1 MSTRRVKYRFRKT
14 GTDGLASAA
23 LAPRLVP
30 GVSLKLGR
38 REFSIL
44 SPMPGN
50 SGESELFLV
59 ERDGRR
65 FVLKYYFP
73 RIQPRPDI
81 VESLAGLR
89 HPHIASPVEY
99 GVLAGRFFEVLE
111 YAEGGSL
118 LSRMP
123 VRDPEALR
131 LIASQVVEALA
142 YCHARGIIHRD
153 IKPENILLSHP
164 SGWNIVVTDFGIA
177 TMLRGDLTRHLTSQA
192 FTFGYAAP
200 ELYGYGGRVYVG
212 KEVDYYALGMTL
224 IHLWEGRNPF
234 EGLSGYAISNLTTT
248 GNIRIPRDL
257 PPELSA
263 LVRGLTALD
272 YRSRWG
278 RDEVEAWCAGREM
291 PVRSIRDVSPA
302 DPGHGEELP
311 RGAGSFG
318 NAMSPRGSGV
328 PVEAGSA
335 AGGGRTGSGR
345 PQVSFRFDTVDGR
358 EIEAATPRELASL
371 LERFPEMGTKHLY
384 RGTLARWLFAADA
397 PLFQRITDLVELEYP
412 ENREAGLKKAI
423 YLLDPDRQF
432 VSRGGVVC
440 GTPEEIGTALET
452 EAEFY
457 AEELASNPASEL
469 YLFLEARGFSAAAG
483 LFRSCF
489 ASHPPLYALHL
500 VVILLQDESVFRLGT
515 WRAERERDFSS
526 APEPIRRKL
535 LEMLLEPDSKLLV
548 WLSRRGFVP
557 ADCRGTALDPRVRA
571 AVSRFMPWV
580 SDWAADEGLD
590 DPDARDRFGYAPLHR
605 AVIAGETAKVGRLL
619 ESGCSPNLAQ
629 NSGWTALH
637 FAAKYRRTDAA
648 RLLLEAGADPAA
660 ANGAGETPL
669 HTAAGSGG
677 TEVVRLLLAHG
688 ASASVKRGD
697 GRTPAELAAAGGYR
711 ELEALL
717 SERVKFARS
726 VTASGILIAV
736 SGGLSLCAFAL
747 LPFAAGAV
755 RTALAALQALFLPG
769 LIAGIVMRRRALR
782 RA

>member
-14 GTDGLASAA
+14 GNDRLATAA
-23 LAPRLVP
+23 QAPPLVP
-30 GVSLKLGR
+30 GGALRLGR

-44 SPMPGN
+44 SPIPES
-50 SGESELFLV
+50 SGESELFLL
-59 ERDGRR
+59 EREGRR

-111 YAEGGSL
+111 YAGGGSL

-123 VRDPEALR
+123 VRDPAVLR
-131 LIASQVVEALA
+131 LITSQIVEALA
-142 YCHARGIIHRD
+142 YCHARGIVHRD
-153 IKPENILLSHP
+153 IKPENLLLASR
-164 SGWNIVVTDFGIA
+164 SGWEIVVTDFGIA

-248 GNIRIPRDL
+248 GNIRIPPDL

-278 RDEVEAWCAGREM
+278 RNEVESWCAGREV
-291 PVRSIRDVSPA
+291 PVLPERGGSPA
-302 DPGHGEELP
+302 ASGYGEELP
-311 RGAGSFG
+311 RGAGPFG
-318 NAMSPRGSGV
+318 DAGIAGGSAV
-328 PVEAGSA
+328 PVDAGPAS
-335 AGGGRTGSGR
+335 AGGGR
-345 PQVSFRFDTVDGR
+345 PQAPFRFDTVEGR
-358 EIEAATPRELASL
+358 ELTAATPRELASL
-371 LERFPEMGTKHLY
+371 MDRFPEMGTKHLY
-384 RGTLARWLFAADA
+384 RGTLAKWLFAADA
-397 PLFQRITDLVELEYP
+397 PLFHRITDVVELEYP
-412 ENREAGLKKAI
+412 GNREAGLKKAI
-423 YLLDPDRQF
+423 YLLDPGRHF
-432 VSRGGVVC
+432 VSRGGTVC
-440 GTPEEIGTALET
+440 RTPEEIGTALET
-452 EAEFY
+452 EAGFY
-457 AEELASNPASEL
+457 ADELASNPASEL
-469 YLFLEARGFSAAAG
+469 YLFLEARGFGAAAG
-483 LFRSCF
+483 LFRGCF

-500 VVILLQDESVFRLGT
+500 VVILLQDESAFTFGA
-515 WRAERERDFSS
+515 WRAECEQDFSA
-526 APEPIRRKL
+526 APEPVRRRL
-535 LEMLLEPDSKLLV
+535 LEMLLTPDSKLLV
-548 WLSRRGFVP
+548 WLSRRGLVP

-580 SDWAADEGLD
+580 SDWAAAEGLD

-619 ESGCSPNLAQ
+619 ESGCSPDLAQ

-637 FAAKYRRTDAA
+637 FAAKYRRDDAA

-677 TEVVRLLLAHG
+677 TGIVRLLIGHG
-688 ASASVKRGD
+688 ASASVRRGD
-697 GRTPAELAAAGGYR
+697 GRSPAQLAAAAGHR

-717 SERVKFARS
+717 LERVRNVRS
-726 VTASGILIAV
+726 GAVSGILIAV
-736 SGGLSLCAFAL
+736 SGVFGLCALAL
-747 LPFAAGAV
+747 LPFTAGSV
-755 RTALAALQALFLPG
+755 RTVLAALQALFLPG
-769 LIAGIVMRRRALR
+769 LLAGIVMRRRASR
-782 RA
+782 RAV